1 MLPILVGEKGSMPM
15 RNLIRR
21 ITAKLS
27 SHEPHPERSEA
38 PHRSAIVQMM
48 VCDLS
53 NIDSLARALGEHRR

>member
-1 MLPILVGEKGSMPM
+1 M

-27 SHEPHPERSEA
+27 SHESQHDRLDNRPRG
-38 PHRSAIVQMM
+38 AIVQMM

-53 NIDSLARALGEHRR
+53 NIDSLTRALGEHRG